1 MEENHIFTK
10 KEILKMFDA
19 IVDKTLGEI
28 DKNKVFEYKSKN
40 KGVAGHVI
48 EKSVLGYP
56 LDSKPRPDIVV
67 DGINIE
73 VKTTGLKLP
82 EELRKDIGN
91 RTLTAKEKKKLIPKE
106 RMSVTGVF
114 LKDADITEEEFD
126 ESHLW
131 SKLEHLLFVYYF
143 YNSKDK
149 VSTEG
154 YKKFFVQGY
163 HFYDMTPVDKER
175 IKNDWN
181 IVRDF
186 INMQKKDNPN
196 NPEKGY
202 PQISRL
208 TENMMVMDTAPKWPK
223 KPRFRLKETFLKEI
237 IHQHFDKNPHV
248 IDNNVTSFTE
258 FDNILHTFSKQ
269 YKGKSLEEIMIDMNL
284 NVKNN
289 KGIIERVM
297 AKYFGSDEAKLKNVG
312 LFKKVGIIPKS
323 ITLTVDGKRTEDTKF
338 SSVNFD
344 NWTNASDF
352 EDSDI
357 FSYFSDHNFV
367 FMIFE
372 EVYKDSPLMENKFV
386 GFKRLIFDEEFINSE
401 IKKLWKRTKKL
412 VKDKKLE
419 EKVERYKYTNEIIYN
434 NNGTPKTSLNFPKAA
449 EGKAFLRGTGS
460 NSSRKPQKV
469 NGIKMYK
476 QYFWLRGDFMVSLL
490 DKKDFI

>member
-1 MEENHIFTK
+1 MEANHVFTK
-10 KEILKMFDA
+10 QEILEMFDA

-28 DKNKVFEYKSKN
+28 DKNKVFEYKPKN
-40 KGVAGHVI
+40 KGIAGHVI

-67 DGINIE
+67 DGIDIE

-82 EELRKDIGN
+82 EKLRKDIGD
-91 RTLTAKEKKKLIPKE
+91 RTLTAKEKKNLIPKE

-114 LKDADITEEEFD
+114 LEEADITQEEFD

-149 VSTEG
+149 VSTQE

-163 HFYDMTPVDKER
+163 HFYDMTPLDKKR

-186 INMQKKDNPN
+186 IIKQKIDNPD
-196 NPEKGY
+196 NPEVGY

-208 TENMMVMDTAPKWPK
+208 TENMMVMDTAPKWPN

-237 IHQHFDKNPHV
+237 IHQHFDKNPH
-248 IDNNVTSFTE
+248 IRDSNVTSFTE
-258 FDNILHTFSKQ
+258 FDNILHAFSEK

-284 NVKNN
+284 NINDN

-297 AKYFGSDEAKLKNVG
+297 AKYFGSAEAKLKNIE
-312 LFKKVGIIPKS
+312 LFSKVGIIPKS
-323 ITLTVDGKRTEDTKF
+323 ITLSVDGKRTEDTKF

-344 NWTNASDF
+344 DWTNASDF
-352 EDSDI
+352 EESDI

-367 FMIFE
+367 FLIFE
-372 EVYKDSPLMENKFV
+372 EAYKDSPLKKNKFV

-401 IKKLWKRTKKL
+401 IKKLWKRTKEL
-412 VKDKKLE
+412 VDNKKLE
-419 EKVERYKYTNEIIYN
+419 EIVYRYKRTNEIIYN
-434 NNGTPKTSLNFPKAA
+434 KNGKPKTYLNFPKST
-449 EGKAFLRGTGS
+449 EGKAFLRGTGTD
-460 NSSRKPQKV
+460 SSRKPEEV

-490 DKKDFI
+490 DKRDFI